1 MNSKEDLLYDTL
13 ERAIL
18 KGELAP
24 GSKIPSEYE
33 LADTWHMNKQ
43 TANKAVS
50 RLAAKGLV
58 IRQKGRGG
66 TIVARRI
73 TADKGVI
80 GYRLELLSGGLFSA
94 KLLKG
99 AGKAAAAH
107 GYAIRYIEWEGPE
120 DEHWQQ
126 IAQFPLSGVLSTSS
140 AMPPPGFPFPHVS
153 ISYRFCNNYLYSDD
167 NAGGRLAAELLLAH
181 GHRNIALTSD
191 HWDNTI
197 PYRFTGFCEKMRAA
211 GIPDLETRKFHFSG
225 FPAESI
231 ETLWEKIQTSF
242 PEATAAFCCSDN
254 IAIMLLLHLLER
266 KIHCPEDFS
275 IIGYGAMPMCNNI
288 HKITTVDQ
296 FPEELGFTAC
306 ENLIGLIEGRLR
318 EPIQQLLPVKLVNYG
333 VTAGPVPPVPPGL
346 KQKMG

>member
-1 MNSKEDLLYDTL
+1 MNSKEDLLYDAL
-13 ERAIL
+13 EKAIFN
-18 KGELAP
+18 GELAP

-33 LADTWHMNKQ
+33 LADTWHVNKQ

-66 TIVARRI
+66 TIVARH
-73 TADKGVI
+73 TVADKGVI
-80 GYRLELLSGGLFSA
+80 GYRLSLLSGGLFSA

-126 IAQFPLSGVLSTSS
+126 IARFPLSGVLSTSS

-153 ISYRFCNNYLYSDD
+153 ISYRYSSNYLYSDD
-167 NAGGRLAAELLLAH
+167 IAGGRLAAELLLAH
-181 GHRNIALTSD
+181 GHRNIALIYD
-191 HWDNTI
+191 YRGNAI
-197 PYRFTGFCEKMRAA
+197 PSRFNGFCEKMRSA
-211 GIPDLETRKFHFSG
+211 GIPDPEKRIFHFTG

-231 ETLWEKIQTSF
+231 ETLWEKVQSSF
-242 PEATAAFCCSDN
+242 PEVTAAFCCSDN
-254 IAIMLLLHLLER
+254 LATMLLLHLLR
-266 KIHCPEDFS
+266 FKIRCPEDFS
-275 IIGYGAMPMCNNI
+275 IVGYGAMPMYNNI

-296 FPEELGFTAC
+296 FPEELGFAAC
-306 ENLIGLIEGRLR
+306 EKLIGLIEGRLR

-333 VTAGPVPPVPPGL
+333 ATAGPVPALPPGL
-346 KQKMG
+346 RD